1 MFNIDHNWHSFTKVM
16 KFRSLRDM
24 RITCAEKIQEI
35 KQAWKLNIYKE
46 HLKKKDDSFN
56 IATDSSIILKF
67 DERIL
72 SA

>member
-16 KFRSLRDM
+16 KFRSIRDM

-46 HLKKKDDSFN
+46 HLKKE
-56 IATDSSIILKF
+56 
-67 DERIL
+67 ER
-72 SA
+72 